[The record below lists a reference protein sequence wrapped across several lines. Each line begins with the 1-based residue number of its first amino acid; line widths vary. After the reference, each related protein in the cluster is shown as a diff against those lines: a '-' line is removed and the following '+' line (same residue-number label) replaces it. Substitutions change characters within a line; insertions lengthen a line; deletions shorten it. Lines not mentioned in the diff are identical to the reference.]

1 MTHFWV
7 AAHQLRN
14 AVLEYLSTRLCHPPS
29 VLLPLFFLSLSSTVP
44 APSPSAPFIY
54 SSQLSLHCKPPQS
67 SAALTP
73 SEEPRLGG
81 PIAENAVQAS
91 GSLVFDADGGV
102 SSCRTQRHVAVA
114 LLFAQQRNRHE
125 LRRWLNIQA
134 QWRSGPPAAR

>member
-14 AVLEYLSTRLCHPPS
+14 AVLEYLSKRLCHPPS
-29 VLLPLFFLSLSSTVP
+29 VLLPLFFLSLSSTVA

-81 PIAENAVQAS
+81 PIAENAVQVS
-91 GSLVFDADGGV
+91 GSLVFDADAGV
-102 SSCRTQRHVAVA
+102 SVVA
-114 LLFAQQRNRHE
+114 RNARLQLHFC
-125 LRRWLNIQA
+125 LRSKETGMSA
-134 QWRSGPPAAR
+134 GVG